1 MKKEN
6 VKKDNVTASQ
16 LQDYINQLNQQDEG
30 RTSFYDYFDGLQK
43 DFYVYLKTKYDK
55 ETAFKHK
62 DIIGMLKLYLSGNTK
77 IGKAEEITP
86 DMVGNVFYEWYN
98 RNVLDDLTKK
108 EIRLTLKIFFNYL
121 KEEKKIINQGILDSL
136 K

>member
-6 VKKDNVTASQ
+6 VKKDNVASSQ

-62 DIIGMLKLYLSGNTK
+62 DIIGMLKLYLGRNTK
-77 IGKAEEITP
+77 IGKVEEITP

-108 EIRLTLKIFFNYL
+108 EIRLSLKIFFNYL
-121 KEEKKIINQGILDSL
+121 KDEKGIINQEVLDYL

>member
-16 LQDYINQLNQQDEG
+16 LQDYINQLDQQDEG
-30 RTSFYDYFDGLQK
+30 CTSFYDYFDGLQK
-43 DFYVYLKTKYDK
+43 DFYAYLKTKYDK

-62 DIIGMLKLYLSGNTK
+62 DIIGMFKLYLSGNTK

-86 DMVGNVFYEWYN
+86 DMVGNVFYLLVN
-98 RNVLDDLTKK
+98 KK
-108 EIRLTLKIFFNYL
+108 
-121 KEEKKIINQGILDSL
+121 SL
-136 K
+136 VCFT

>member
-6 VKKDNVTASQ
+6 VKKDNVTSSQ

-43 DFYVYLKTKYDK
+43 NFYVYLKTKYDK
-55 ETAFKHK
+55 ETAFRHK
-62 DIIGMLKLYLSGNTK
+62 NIIGMLKLYLSRNTK
-77 IGKAEEITP
+77 IGKVEEITT

-98 RNVLDDLTKK
+98 RNVLNDLTKK
-108 EIRLTLKIFFNYL
+108 EIRLSLKIFFNYL
-121 KEEKKIINQGILDSL
+121 KEEKKIINQGVLDSL

>member
-16 LQDYINQLNQQDEG
+16 LQDYINLLDQQDEG
-30 RTSFYDYFDGLQK
+30 CTSFYDYFDGLQK
-43 DFYVYLKTKYDK
+43 DFYTYLKTKYDK

-62 DIIGMLKLYLSGNTK
+62 DIIGMLKLYLGRNAK
-77 IGKAEEITP
+77 IGKVEEITT

-108 EIRLTLKIFFNYL
+108 EIRLSLKIFFNYL
-121 KEEKKIINQGILDSL
+121 KDEKRIINQEVLDSL